1 MRGSHHH
8 HHHGSV
14 KVKFHQIGEEK
25 EVDTSK
31 IKKVWRINTRLGMR
45 VAFTYDDN
53 GKTGRGM
60 VPEKDAPK
68 ELLDMLAR
76 AEGKLN

>member
-14 KVKFHQIGEEK
+14 KVKFVSSGEEK

-31 IKKVWRINTRLGMR
+31 IKKVWRNLTKYGTI
-45 VAFTYDDN
+45 VQFTYDDN
-53 GKTGRGM
+53 GKTGRGY
-60 VPEKDAPK
+60 VRELDAPK

>member
-14 KVKFHQIGEEK
+14 KVKFFWNGEEK

-31 IKKVWRINTRLGMR
+31 IVWVKRAGKSVLFI
-45 VAFTYDDN
+45 YDDN
-53 GKTGRGM
+53 GKNGYGDVT
-60 VPEKDAPK
+60 EKDAPK

-76 AEGKLN
+76 AEREKKL